1 MIPQKRNKEEYVVVL
16 DYLHHGYL
24 EDSRPM
30 HRKEPI
36 VQAIGKSFFTL
47 LELVPSVQLKPH
59 DEVYI
64 GEGKRDKI
72 SYIKGTLSPDRLTH
86 TARAELPSVIQKI
99 VEANE
104 QLFVQFINNS
114 GPISLRA
121 HQLELLPGVGK
132 KHAQALLD
140 ERQKKPFESFD
151 DIRKRVPSVDP
162 KKVIIDRILAEL
174 EEKDRHRLFV
184 RR

>member
-1 MIPQKRNKEEYVVVL
+1 MP
-16 DYLHHGYL
+16 
-24 EDSRPM
+24 
-30 HRKEPI
+30 
-36 VQAIGKSFFTL
+36 T
-47 LELVPSVQLKPH
+47 VQLKPH

-86 TARAELPSVIQKI
+86 TARAELPSVIQRI

-104 QLFVQFINNS
+104 KLFVQFINNA

-121 HQLELLPGVGK
+121 HQLELLPGVGR
-132 KHAQALLD
+132 KHAQSLID
-140 ERQKKPFESFD
+140 ERKKKPFESFD
-151 DIRKRVPSVDP
+151 DMRARVPSVDP
-162 KKVIIDRILAEL
+162 RKVIVDRILAEL
-174 EEKDRHRLFV
+174 EDKDRHRLFV